1 MKKVNALVGLLVVV
15 ALSLFAG
22 QVSGVLDFT
31 MPTSLSNPASGYMR
45 LGFKSDGKLYSRTS
59 AGVETEIGAGGS
71 ASSVCENAG
80 YYCITEEFAG
90 HFASASTGSGRVI
103 GDQTWFMDPLSGS
116 TMRTDQTAVSSTS
129 LTEGPNH
136 PGQWTLATGN
146 TSGNTLIL
154 YLGGYAQPNY
164 WIAGTKTGW
173 SQRMVFKLA
182 TTTQQEL
189 YVGLMREPS
198 VFTPNNFLGVQ
209 QDVTTTAGNFVLA
222 ARMYG
227 GTAGTYDSGVAVD
240 TGWHTLL
247 IRGDASTASKVYIS
261 LDGGTERS
269 FCASG
274 CDTTATVDTY
284 PLATQFRLKSKEA
297 VDKQIVADLVK
308 IQYKVSAAEVRP

>member
-1 MKKVNALVGLLVVV
+1 MTRKLII
-15 ALSLFAG
+15 SFFAG
-22 QVSGVLDFT
+22 SLLLMAAIIYGGLT
-31 MPTSLSNPASGYMR
+31 MVQIATPANPASGSNKLY
-45 LGFKSDGKLYSRTS
+45 FKSDNKLYSLTS
-59 AGVETEIGAGGS
+59 TGTETEIGAGGS
-71 ASSVCENAG
+71 ASAVCENAG

-103 GDQTWFMDPLSGS
+103 GDHTWFMDPLSGS

-129 LTEGPNH
+129 PTEGPDH

-164 WIAGTKTGW
+164 WVAGTKTGW
-173 SQRMVFKLA
+173 SQRMVFKLL

-209 QDVTTTAGNFVLA
+209 QDVTTTAGNFFLA

-247 IRGDASTASKVYIS
+247 IRGDTATASKVYLS

-308 IQYKVSAAEVRP
+308 IKYKVSATEVRP